1 MIMIALI
8 QHVSWCFQRYWS
20 RRKLA
25 SLSHELR
32 KDMGIMQDDFEM
44 EVRKGNCVHL
54 IKELCQFVGSNSAL
68 TRTKQFDGK
77 QHDVKSN

>member
-44 EVRKGNCVHL
+44 EVRKGNGVHL
-54 IKELCQFVGSNSAL
+54 IKELCQFASSNSSS
-68 TRTKQFDGK
+68 TRTRPFNDK
-77 QHDVKSN
+77 